1 MVFAL
6 SIIMVAW
13 GASPTTCGSAA
24 RLTSGRNPRSSRRAD
39 TASAPSESHPAQA
52 FCALALES
60 KPLYSPVM
68 QAHRAETT
76 LSEDGV
82 ITLRDIPF
90 RRGESVEVIVLPFAP
105 TATSGSRYPL
115 RGTPVTL
122 LAPTEPVAEAD
133 WEAAG

>member
-1 MVFAL
+1 MSFPDSVASFVPVL
-6 SIIMVAW
+6 SEPV
-13 GASPTTCGSAA
+13 
-24 RLTSGRNPRSSRRAD
+24 
-39 TASAPSESHPAQA
+39 
-52 FCALALES
+52 CALAPKS
-60 KPLYSPVM
+60 KALYSPVM

-90 RRGESVEVIVLPFAP
+90 RRGESVEVIVLSFSAV
-105 TATSGSRYPL
+105 AASSSRYPL

-122 LAPTEPVAEAD
+122 LSPTQPVADAD